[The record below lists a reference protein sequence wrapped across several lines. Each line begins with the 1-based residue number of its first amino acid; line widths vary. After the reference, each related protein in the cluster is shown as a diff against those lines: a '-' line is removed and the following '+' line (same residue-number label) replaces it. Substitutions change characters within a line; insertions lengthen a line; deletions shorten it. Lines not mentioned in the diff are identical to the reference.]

1 MRIKN
6 TLVNLVYIW
15 GSALLLLGLNLL
27 TRRIFLD
34 VLVVDYLGY
43 DGLFS
48 SIFSFLT
55 LSEMGIAGIIT
66 YHMYSEIATNNTQQ
80 IRKLL
85 YIYKMVY
92 KIVGGFVLVAG
103 IVACFFLPYILKE
116 QMAGED
122 RLFIYTIYFLQL
134 FATICT
140 YFLAYRR
147 ILFVTHQKIYFCTMV
162 DTVMSI
168 AATLLKI
175 FVLLKFQSY
184 IGYLLVSIVNNVISN
199 LIIAWWSRKK
209 YPEITRV
216 KITKADIKELNLWHD
231 VKNMMATKVAI
242 TIYGSSSDI
251 IITAMLGVRMDGLV
265 SNYGLISAKIQEFI
279 LSIFKA
285 LQASIG
291 NLVYDDEEKKG
302 IKFFKALDLVGFY
315 MGLTAATG
323 IVIVGQDFI
332 LWWLKKTEFQLP
344 VSFLIVLSVNIFI
357 AICNNPMNYFRNT
370 FGHFGGDRNYMIAA
384 AIVNI
389 IISLMLTPLV
399 GVTGVMIGTVVG
411 HLLIYLGRTV
421 VVYKYYI
428 KEKPYGYYLKFLLR
442 LIFLG
447 VTVAIAGEI
456 SSLFYLE
463 FLLGD
468 ILVKG
473 IISVII
479 SSLVFFVFN
488 FRSEEFRT
496 LMLYAKTIVEMILK
510 KRRSRQ

>member
-184 IGYLLVSIVNNVISN
+184 IGYLLVSIANNVISN

-209 YPEITRV
+209 YPEIARV
-216 KITKADIKELNLWHD
+216 KITKADIKELDLWHD

-291 NLVYDDEEKKG
+291 NLVYDDEEKR
-302 IKFFKALDLVGFY
+302 
-315 MGLTAATG
+315 
-323 IVIVGQDFI
+323 
-332 LWWLKKTEFQLP
+332 E
-344 VSFLIVLSVNIFI
+344 
-357 AICNNPMNYFRNT
+357 
-370 FGHFGGDRNYMIAA
+370 
-384 AIVNI
+384 
-389 IISLMLTPLV
+389 
-399 GVTGVMIGTVVG
+399 
-411 HLLIYLGRTV
+411 
-421 VVYKYYI
+421 
-428 KEKPYGYYLKFLLR
+428 
-442 LIFLG
+442 
-447 VTVAIAGEI
+447 
-456 SSLFYLE
+456 
-463 FLLGD
+463 
-468 ILVKG
+468 
-473 IISVII
+473 
-479 SSLVFFVFN
+479 
-488 FRSEEFRT
+488 
-496 LMLYAKTIVEMILK
+496 
-510 KRRSRQ
+510 